1 MAQPVFIS
9 YSSKDRQIAQT
20 LCQALEARGQNCWIA
35 GRDVKPGENFQEAIV
50 RALREARVMVLVF
63 TSNANNSEEIKKE
76 IVLAGRNHVTV
87 VPVRVEDVIPSD
99 AFAYEF
105 ATRQWIDLFQDWE
118 RQVEQLTIQIDDI
131 LGKPPQERKV
141 APVPPAAKPPNRART
156 AMIVLA
162 GVLILGG
169 IALAVWRP
177 WVSNAPPP
185 SPVVAQAPAPAAQP
199 VTAAPAP
206 APAPQPAAAAPAPQ
220 PEHIAKVV
228 KQKATAVASAAPAPA
243 ASAPVASAAP
253 PAPVPAADPDE
264 AAWQSASST
273 PSSAAYAQYIRAYPG
288 GHHLQE
294 AQLAMAN
301 LILGGPATG
310 KNFDGAWQTTWTC
323 PDLGRYPGYS
333 YFFTGQVSD
342 GVYHG
347 VKGEKGQ
354 PSSMTL
360 DGKIESDGA
369 AAFTGEV
376 IVGSSLVGLGAARG
390 SASDFHA
397 VALFESGRASG
408 RRIEGRGC
416 TLSFQR

>member
-1 MAQPVFIS
+1 MAAPVFIS

-35 GRDVKPGENFQEAIV
+35 GRDVRPGENFQEAIV

-76 IVLAGRNHVTV
+76 SSLAGRHHVTV
-87 VPVRVEDVIPSD
+87 VPVRAEDVMPSD

-118 RQVEQLTIQIDDI
+118 RQVEQLAAQIDEI
-131 LGKPPQERKV
+131 LGTPPQKRKV
-141 APVPPAAKPPNRART
+141 APRPGRKAGQSRQDGDDRAGQGSDFGRWRIGGLAA
-156 AMIVLA
+156 
-162 GVLILGG
+162 LGT
-169 IALAVWRP
+169 
-177 WVSNAPPP
+177 NAAPP

-199 VTAAPAP
+199 VAAAPSP
-206 APAPQPAAAAPAPQ
+206 APAPQPAAAAPAP
-220 PEHIAKVV
+220 EHIAK
-228 KQKATAVASAAPAPA
+228 AGETESNSRCLGGTAARRVCAGCISRAACACARRRSGRGGLAKRRQRRQPPPMRNISGPIPA
-243 ASAPVASAAP
+243 
-253 PAPVPAADPDE
+253 
-264 AAWQSASST
+264 
-273 PSSAAYAQYIRAYPG
+273 
-288 GHHLQE
+288 GHHAQE

-310 KNFDGAWQTTWTC
+310 KNFDGTWQTTWTC
-323 PDLGRYPGYS
+323 PNLGQYPGYS
-333 YFFTGQVSD
+333 YQFTGQVSD
-342 GVYHG
+342 GAYHG